1 MYSGLVALVYPLWY
15 VFCSSSGLSLRGCS
29 GWGGGGGHIACLG
42 EMCGVGLWLC
52 SRSADWVRCVGEQM
66 DSVPFA
72 GEGGP

>member
-1 MYSGLVALVYPLWY
+1 MCFAPR
-15 VFCSSSGLSLRGCS
+15 RGCLCVAVLV
-29 GWGGGGGHIACLG
+29 GGGGGGHIACLG